1 MIGQIIKVA
10 LAFVGIIIGAGF
22 ASGQEVMQYFVAF
35 GINGLWGAVISA
47 VVMTVMAVII
57 LQLGSY
63 FRAGEHG
70 EVFRRVSHPVFSRL
84 LDLGVVLTLF
94 STGVVM
100 FAGAG
105 ANLNQ
110 QWGLPLGVGAFIMVV
125 LVLAAGMLDVDK
137 VTTVIGAI
145 TPFIL
150 VFITIASVYTII
162 SGDFSS
168 IDQLNRASEEVSTTL
183 PNWFVAGVNY
193 TSFNLMVAVSMA
205 VVIGGNM
212 FNPRVA
218 GRGGLL
224 GGLIY
229 SVLLIVSAVTLF
241 LMVETIGGDDVPM
254 LSIIN
259 ELNPALGQVMAVV
272 IYGMIFN
279 TALGMFY
286 ALGRRLT
293 ATRPGRFRPV
303 YAVAVLVGFVLSFVG
318 FRELV
323 GYVYPVL
330 GYMGLLLIAVMLV
343 AWGRARVRIYRESE
357 RRMRIVDLLQIG
369 HTGSLSSEE
378 IAALDREISDSN
390 LDEQQI
396 RSAVGGSGTGPAS

>member
-183 PNWFVAGVNY
+183 PNWF
-193 TSFNLMVAVSMA
+193 
-205 VVIGGNM
+205 
-212 FNPRVA
+212 
-218 GRGGLL
+218 
-224 GGLIY
+224 
-229 SVLLIVSAVTLF
+229 
-241 LMVETIGGDDVPM
+241 
-254 LSIIN
+254 
-259 ELNPALGQVMAVV
+259 
-272 IYGMIFN
+272 
-279 TALGMFY
+279 
-286 ALGRRLT
+286 
-293 ATRPGRFRPV
+293 
-303 YAVAVLVGFVLSFVG
+303 
-318 FRELV
+318 
-323 GYVYPVL
+323 
-330 GYMGLLLIAVMLV
+330 
-343 AWGRARVRIYRESE
+343 
-357 RRMRIVDLLQIG
+357 
-369 HTGSLSSEE
+369 
-378 IAALDREISDSN
+378 
-390 LDEQQI
+390 
-396 RSAVGGSGTGPAS
+396 

>member
-1 MIGQIIKVA
+1 
-10 LAFVGIIIGAGF
+10 
-22 ASGQEVMQYFVAF
+22 
-35 GINGLWGAVISA
+35 
-47 VVMTVMAVII
+47 
-57 LQLGSY
+57 
-63 FRAGEHG
+63 
-70 EVFRRVSHPVFSRL
+70 
-84 LDLGVVLTLF
+84 
-94 STGVVM
+94 
-100 FAGAG
+100 
-105 ANLNQ
+105 
-110 QWGLPLGVGAFIMVV
+110 
-125 LVLAAGMLDVDK
+125 
-137 VTTVIGAI
+137 
-145 TPFIL
+145 
-150 VFITIASVYTII
+150 
-162 SGDFSS
+162 
-168 IDQLNRASEEVSTTL
+168 
-183 PNWFVAGVNY
+183 
-193 TSFNLMVAVSMA
+193 
-205 VVIGGNM
+205 
-212 FNPRVA
+212 
-218 GRGGLL
+218 
-224 GGLIY
+224 
-229 SVLLIVSAVTLF
+229 
-241 LMVETIGGDDVPM
+241 M

-378 IAALDREISDSN
+378 AAALDREISDSN